1 MGSATNLGSKIIGT
15 LSGTPMLL
23 VLTLL
28 NVMMFGMITYLI
40 VQSAQYRFKERA
52 DIIQLLTECME
63 KYKSS
68 SDALRRDAN

>member
-1 MGSATNLGSKIIGT
+1 
-15 LSGTPMLL
+15 
-23 VLTLL
+23 
-28 NVMMFGMITYLI
+28 MFGMITYLI